1 MIASEGKPCRVLSMA
16 LFSALAGS
24 TLDVRKAKMR
34 SKMMASAK
42 MEQRIKGQMGHPA
55 ACMMLN
61 KINLS
66 TSGFSFDYG

>member
-1 MIASEGKPCRVLSMA
+1 VLSMA
-16 LFSALAGS
+16 LARASSGNTLAD
-24 TLDVRKAKMR
+24 LKAYKR
-34 SKMMASAK
+34 SRIMATAT

-66 TSGFSFDYG
+66 RSESVLIMADGIVIEFCG